1 MMDVSKFCLAPP
13 GEKATAEQNT
23 AMVPVAQERRGS
35 GRKAAEVE
43 T

>member
-1 MMDVSKFCLAPP
+1 MMDASKFYPALP
-13 GEKATAEQNT
+13 GEKASAEQNT

-35 GRKAAEVE
+35 GRKATEVE